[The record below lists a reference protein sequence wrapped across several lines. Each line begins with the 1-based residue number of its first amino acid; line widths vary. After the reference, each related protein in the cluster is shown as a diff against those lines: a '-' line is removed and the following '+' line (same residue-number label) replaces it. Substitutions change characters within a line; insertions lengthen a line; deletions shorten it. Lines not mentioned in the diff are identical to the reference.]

1 MIWGDFDTGQSNFQS
16 FCMKMTGQN
25 ALIIPNEDMYVLNT
39 LVYQGL
45 QVYTILAFRIHKD
58 VFI

>member
-1 MIWGDFDTGQSNFQS
+1 
-16 FCMKMTGQN
+16 MTGQN
-25 ALIIPNEDMYVLNT
+25 ALIPNEDMYVLNT